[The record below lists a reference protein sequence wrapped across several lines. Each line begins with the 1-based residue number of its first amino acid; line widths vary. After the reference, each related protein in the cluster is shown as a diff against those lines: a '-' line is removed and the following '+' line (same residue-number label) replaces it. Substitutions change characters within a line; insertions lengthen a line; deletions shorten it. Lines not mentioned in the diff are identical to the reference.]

1 MHCKS
6 VYPKLHSHGRLLAV
20 RFCILPFFF
29 LKSRQKERNK
39 SNWER
44 KKAKCRLL
52 SQLIVASVN
61 AALWDHDMVSYKYK
75 FLSRQSAVI
84 LRLSSALWCHNEDY
98 SLSQVWLFFFLYVF
112 FSPAKIWRNSL
123 RNEFEC
129 VLFFLFRRL
138 SQKPRRTIWNLSAE
152 IENRLLLPY
161 DIGC

>member
-112 FSPAKIWRNSL
+112 SHQPRFDAIRCEMNSSAFCSFY
-123 RNEFEC
+123 FEGFHKS
-129 VLFFLFRRL
+129 LEERSETYQL
-138 SQKPRRTIWNLSAE
+138 K
-152 IENRLLLPY
+152 
-161 DIGC
+161 